1 MFVNRPYYLELPTSI
16 LRSIYVFGKH
26 SMNKRTFCVHS
37 FRRVQF
43 LIGEMIMMTV
53 SNTFLI
59 ISPSRI
65 NKCFSKMNERIFF
78 HSQKRGV

>member
-1 MFVNRPYYLELPTSI
+1 
-16 LRSIYVFGKH
+16 
-26 SMNKRTFCVHS
+26 MNKRTFCVHS

-43 LIGEMIMMTV
+43 LIGEMMMMMTV

-65 NKCFSKMNERIFF
+65 DKCFSKTNERIFF